1 MKHLKNISW
10 FLLSVALGVATQF
23 IAFKI
28 TQIIVP
34 PGEGFLAGLGVAMA
48 YLYASQWLAYAL
60 VFAVAW
66 KITRQW
72 KRAFGVCAGTGA
84 AIWLVIVPVL
94 DEVNMHGNRAATE
107 KYRREEAEFK
117 DEFKDP
123 AAVVAAIEETRAR
136 IAASV
141 TAGNPVAEPSCPSS
155 FRIAEGHGIDF
166 PEKYETLTLTFPLEV
181 KEAGKY
187 AVALSYIA
195 SGNGQQTA
203 RTHFV
208 FSVDAPGRY
217 AIEWPL
223 GSGALWGYFVKSG
236 ESAGAID
243 IARNATLRETHP
255 GIVNPAGRHVD
266 DERALPVLRKE
277 YRLQGIWVTPSK
289 AFPAAMACQ
298 PPGAPRLVKQ

>member
-1 MKHLKNISW
+1 MTHWKNISW
-10 FLLSVALGVATQF
+10 FLLAVALGVATQF

-28 TQIIVP
+28 TRIVVP
-34 PGEGFLAGLGVAMA
+34 PGEGFLAGLGIAVT
-48 YLYASQWLAYAL
+48 YLYLSQWLAYAL

-72 KRAFGVCAGTGA
+72 KLALGVCAGTAA
-84 AIWLVIVPVL
+84 AIWLLIVPVL
-94 DEVNMHGNRAATE
+94 DELNMQENRAATE

-123 AAVVAAIEETRAR
+123 AAVAAAIEETRAR

-141 TAGNPVAEPSCPSS
+141 TAGSPVAALSCPSS
-155 FRIAEGHGIDF
+155 FRIPEGLGIDF
-166 PEKYETLTLTFPLEV
+166 AEKYETLTLSFPLEL

-187 AVALSYIA
+187 DAALSYIP

-208 FSVDAPGRY
+208 FAVDAPGRY

-243 IARNATLRETHP
+243 IARKATLRETYP

-266 DERALPVLRKE
+266 DERALPVLRQE
-277 YRLQGIWVTPSK
+277 YRLPGIGVTPSK
-289 AFPAAMACQ
+289 AFPAALACQ
-298 PPGAPRLVKQ
+298 PPDAPRLVKQ